1 MSLVSDSKVWF
12 VTGCSSGLGRG
23 LVEELLASGERVVAT
38 LRRPELLAQLSD
50 KYPSSQLLVL
60 RLDVTNEAQITEA
73 FQATQDHFGRLD
85 VVVNNAAHGLHGEI
99 EATSDE
105 EARKEMEVLFWGP
118 VSISKKAVKFMRDI
132 NPAGQGGRII
142 NVSSIGGYS
151 SNPTFAFYSSGKFAL
166 EGFTEA
172 LTKEMLPA
180 WNIKAIIIEPGIF
193 LTSIYNQLT
202 EFPIPPAY
210 NHPDSPTLAFRKL
223 LKDASG
229 VAIGDVRKAAQAF
242 MKVAALPN
250 PPLRIQLGTD
260 SLMLIRA
267 KAEETIK
274 DGEEYAEL
282 AHSTNAD
289 GVDRDEHNDTLTE
302 ALKITS

>member
-1 MSLVSDSKVWF
+1 MSIISDSKVWLI
-12 VTGCSSGLGRG
+12 TGCSSGFGRA

-38 LRRPELLAQLSD
+38 LRRPELLAQLLD
-50 KYPSSQLLVL
+50 KYPPSQLLVL

-73 FQATQDHFGRLD
+73 FQATQNRFGRLD

-99 EATSDE
+99 EAISDE

-142 NVSSIGGYS
+142 NVSSMGGYV
-151 SNPTFAFYSSGKFAL
+151 SNPTLAFYSSGKFAL

-180 WNIKAIIIEPGIF
+180 WNIKAIIVEPGIF
-193 LTSIYNQLT
+193 PTPIYNQLI
-202 EFPIPPAY
+202 EFPIPPEY
-210 NHPDSPTLAFRKL
+210 NHPDSPTVAFRKIL
-223 LKDASG
+223 TAANG
-229 VAIGDVRKAAQAF
+229 APIGDVRKAALAI

-260 SLMLIRA
+260 CLMMVRA
-267 KAEETIK
+267 RAEETIK

-282 AHSTNAD
+282 AHSTDAD
-289 GVDRDEHNDTLTE
+289 RVDELDTVAE
-302 ALKITS
+302 ALKVTS